1 MNHAVQNNG
10 MRILIILPRDAT
22 YYYNGMFRSSVTYA
36 PLTLT
41 TLAALVPEE
50 LHATIDIV
58 DEGAQPADYD
68 GKSWDVVG
76 ITCCASSSARAYELC
91 DYFKKHGAF
100 TVLGGAHPSLMPEEA
115 AGHADAVIAGAAD
128 RSWPQFLRDFKA
140 GAPEK
145 MYRQGP
151 CSRIH
156 HPVARRDLLRKKAYL
171 PMPTV
176 IATLGCGNRCDFCAI
191 NHLWA
196 DQHRR
201 DVDEVVEEI
210 KQLDSKMILFLDP
223 NLTYNKDYAKELFIR
238 LIPLN
243 IYWGGLAG
251 TDFTSDRELF
261 DLAVKSG
268 CKAILMGFESFSHVS
283 LAIERKDTN
292 DIAAYHDLVKT
303 LHNRSIGILGTFM
316 LGLDGDT
323 PESLR
328 QMVAHIDALE
338 LDLVRFAAITPF
350 PGTRLFERFKAEGRI
365 LTTDWRYYDQEH
377 VVFQPRHIS
386 PRALQRQLHDVW
398 RRSYSLQRIF
408 KRFCNAREGRFVLLG
423 ANLGMRHYGRKLHAA
438 DLRLPEFLA
447 GERS

>member
-1 MNHAVQNNG
+1 MNNAAHDSALK
-10 MRILIILPRDAT
+10 ILIILARDST
-22 YYYNGMFRSSVTYA
+22 YHYNGIFRSSVTYA

-50 LHATIDIV
+50 LHARIDIV

-68 GKSWDVVG
+68 EKSWNVVG
-76 ITCCASSSARAYELC
+76 ITCCASSSPRAYELC
-91 DYFKKHGAF
+91 DYFKKRGAF
-100 TVLGGAHPSLMPEEA
+100 TVLGGAHPTLMPEEA
-115 AGHADAVIAGAAD
+115 ALHADAVIAGAGDQA
-128 RSWPQFLRDFKA
+128 WPQLLRDVAA
-140 GAPEK
+140 GLPQK
-145 MYRQGP
+145 LYRQGL

-191 NHLWA
+191 NHLWGN
-196 DQHRR
+196 QYRR
-201 DVDEVVEEI
+201 DIDEVVEEI
-210 KQLDSKMILFLDP
+210 RILGSKMVLFLDP
-223 NLTYNKDYAKELFIR
+223 NLTYNKDYAKELFQR

-292 DIAAYHDLVKT
+292 DIEAYRDLVAT
-303 LHNRSIGILGTFM
+303 LHSRGIGILGTFM

-323 PESLR
+323 PESLK
-328 QMVAHIDALE
+328 QMVTQIDDLA
-338 LDLVRFAAITPF
+338 LDLVRFAVITPF
-350 PGTRLFERFKAEGRI
+350 PGTRLFDRLKAEGRI
-365 LTTDWRYYDQEH
+365 LTHDWSYYDQEH
-377 VVFQPRHIS
+377 VVFQPRHMS
-386 PRALQRQLHDVW
+386 PAALQNLLHDVW
-398 RRSYSLQRIF
+398 QRSYSMQRIF
-408 KRFCNAREGRFVLLG
+408 KRFCNAREGRFLLLG
-423 ANLGMRHYGRKLHAA
+423 ANLGMRHYAR
-438 DLRLPEFLA
+438 RLSKAEGQQPM
-447 GERS
+447 